1 MIISSYFTWLIVFV
15 FLPTLALLLKFWR
28 IYQRYPRTL
37 LALVV
42 FCFLLG
48 FPWDLLAVKMGV
60 WSFGR
65 EQMMGLWLDGL
76 PLEEIIFLV
85 SVPFLGGLIGLAIL
99 KVVVKK

>member
-15 FLPTLALLLKFWR
+15 FLPTLVLLLRFWR
-28 IYQRYPRTL
+28 IYQHYPRTL

-42 FCFLLG
+42 FCFLIG

-65 EQMMGLWLDGL
+65 EQVAGLWFGDL
-76 PLEEIIFLV
+76 PLEEILFLV
-85 SVPFLGGLIGLAIL
+85 FVPFLAGLIGLFFL
-99 KVVVKK
+99 KVVVK